1 MVIHSRIL
9 PDHIPGKNQRGDADE
24 EDAIQ
29 DRIGAVV
36 PGVPLHRRLVDGQI
50 RLDELIPISTDA
62 CDCAMS
68 DLPPGWALEFPAS
81 TAMTAE
87 AVRRFGN
94 PHLDADTWLMRRF
107 ECEYRIFRTVEESH
121 VLPTLAGAFSQVD
134 DFVSSA
140 MSVINRRKNRAGRAL
155 ELHLATVFQ
164 EEGVS
169 FQAQVMTETGSKVD
183 FLFPSLDRYQGATSA
198 ASDIHM
204 LAVKT
209 TLKDRWRQV
218 LQEGKKV
225 SPKHLFTLDEGVSLA
240 TYQDMKSRDLQL
252 VVPQRKVAH
261 FPEPVRQDILTLRTF
276 IELVKG
282 AAA

>member
-1 MVIHSRIL
+1 M
-9 PDHIPGKNQRGDADE
+9 
-24 EDAIQ
+24 
-29 DRIGAVV
+29 
-36 PGVPLHRRLVDGQI
+36 
-50 RLDELIPISTDA
+50 
-62 CDCAMS
+62 
-68 DLPPGWALEFPAS
+68 
-81 TAMTAE
+81 
-87 AVRRFGN
+87 
-94 PHLDADTWLMRRF
+94 
-107 ECEYRIFRTVEESH
+107 
-121 VLPTLAGAFSQVD
+121 LPTLAGAFSQVD